1 MYRVFSL
8 IPWTSLVCAAWAA
21 IRLGNYLDLS
31 LATPLGLV
39 LLCTA
44 LFALVAEF
52 FKSGDVGLGDFI
64 RDLTL
69 ALLTLVVGVV
79 TITLLYQRDT
89 GMTVLDGIIFAVVV
103 LDAWLSP
110 INAFRTALRNLAH
123 PHEG

>member
-1 MYRVFSL
+1 MYRAFTF
-8 IPWTSLVCAAWAA
+8 IPWASLVCAAWAT
-21 IRLGNYLDLS
+21 IRLGRYLELD

-39 LLCTA
+39 LLCAA

-52 FKSGDVGLGDFI
+52 FKSGDVGLGEFI

-69 ALLTLVVGVV
+69 ALLTLAAGVV
-79 TITLLYQRDT
+79 TITLLLQSDRV
-89 GMTVLDGIIFAVVV
+89 TVLDGIILAVVV